1 MRVNRAGPTRIPG
14 GYMSPTTR
22 KHVCRCAATA
32 LTALALWNCSNDS
45 KAESPISTF
54 EAFDSA
60 NVALH
65 LQFAETPLLDSLVLD
80 CYGSDTLHLVHS
92 VEKKTFNLDLFPSDE
107 WRFEAKL
114 YANGTLMQK
123 GEVTT
128 ALEAGSLVNLKI
140 PMHALVGFV
149 YVKIPIGFGNPAGIK
164 NGEMK
169 LTSKDGSFTYPMVFD
184 SDNVIFSS
192 GDLKLNR
199 EYTISISMQDEN
211 GKNIFSLNDKFTLD
225 ETTPI
230 PSFQIESL
238 RSKIALAIELAK
250 DVNVQVSLK
259 LPAMKRTPAV
269 NDLIV
274 SEFFI
279 FANANDSSQFN
290 FVEFYNGSTDT
301 LMLDNCAF
309 GKTSNASDASQIG
322 AISLPPNEVL
332 VVGDRETANVAG
344 IYKYTESMSQ
354 FGKTSGSLV
363 LQCDGAILD
372 SLYYGKA
379 DSLHVSPLPVGSASA
394 AVRKSTQLNIGL
406 WNKRSE
412 SDSWCT
418 SAPTPGNIA
427 ACGN

>member
-1 MRVNRAGPTRIPG
+1 MLIEQDPPKISG
-14 GYMSPTTR
+14 GYMSPTTK

-54 EAFDSA
+54 EAFDNA

-164 NGEMK
+164 KGEMK

-184 SDNVIFSS
+184 SDNVTFTS

-211 GKNIFSLNDKFTLD
+211 GKSIFSLNDKFTLD
-225 ETTPI
+225 ETSPI
-230 PSFQIESL
+230 PNFQIESL

-259 LPAMKRTPAV
+259 LPAMKRTPNA
-269 NDLIV
+269 NDIV
-274 SEFFI
+274 ISEFFVQPK
-279 FANANDSSQFN
+279 DSTQYT

-301 LMLDNCAF
+301 LILNKCSI
-309 GKTSNASDASQIG
+309 GRTSNATGAAEIG
-322 AISLPPNEVL
+322 AIALPPNQTL
-332 VVGDRETANVAG
+332 VVGDREKTDAIG
-344 IYKYTESMSQ
+344 IYKHAESMPA
-354 FGKTSGSLV
+354 FGKTYDSIV
-363 LQCDGAILD
+363 LQCDGIVLD

-379 DSLHVSPLPVGSASA
+379 DSLHTAPLPIGSASA
-394 AVRKSTQLNIGL
+394 AARKSTQLNIKQ
-406 WNKRSE
+406 WNKRGE
-412 SDSWCT
+412 PESWCT
-418 SAPTPGNIA
+418 ETPTPGIVST
-427 ACGN
+427 CGN